1 MNYYTRDFGPGV
13 VKVIEPTELETLI
26 ATQSDGGTRLLSEQL
41 VPITSQLVRENP
53 HTLWC
58 NMPELS

>member
-1 MNYYTRDFGPGV
+1 
-13 VKVIEPTELETLI
+13 VIEPTELETLI